1 MAENSVR
8 QSETSSDSEARYGA
22 PNAGDRVPPPATS
35 AIGIMHINTQHC
47 ISYISPTAAQI
58 LELEASLLASW
69 LGYPITQ
76 LELAQDPQAQPI
88 LAKILSGKAL
98 TGEQVRWKHPLGHTM
113 YLEVHSAPLLAA
125 SGAWEGAVIIF
136 QNVTTRELAL
146 RAQRQM
152 VAALERRTAQL
163 ETAAQIA
170 QAASSILNVD
180 QLINE
185 SVHLLRDRFGL
196 YYVGLFEVDPTGKW
210 AVLRAGTG
218 EAGQHLLAEGY
229 RLPIDASSMTGWC
242 ITHRRARLA
251 PDVSQDAVY
260 HLNPLLPETRAE
272 LALPLTS
279 RGEVIGALSIQS
291 AQEGALN
298 EADMMV
304 FQLLADQLATAIANA
319 RLYEQAR
326 EDALTKSMLLE
337 EINHRVKNNLAAIM
351 GILTLEMKRAF
362 EGPQDYYATLQDIYN
377 RIQSITTVHNLL
389 AETQWMPLPLV
400 RLVEEIIHV
409 VLGASPLRQQ
419 VKVQVRS
426 EATPPDV
433 ETLFISPQQATGL
446 AIIINELTTNS
457 IKHAFAAQEEGRITV
472 HIRSKKQNG
481 SRQVHLEYRDTGPG
495 WPADV
500 LNGTRSSIGLRLIR
514 MTVIS
519 PLRGQVEL
527 YNDSGAAAAITF
539 ELLPAAEKATLSR

>member
-1 MAENSVR
+1 
-8 QSETSSDSEARYGA
+8 
-22 PNAGDRVPPPATS
+22 
-35 AIGIMHINTQHC
+35 
-47 ISYISPTAAQI
+47 
-58 LELEASLLASW
+58 
-69 LGYPITQ
+69 
-76 LELAQDPQAQPI
+76 
-88 LAKILSGKAL
+88 
-98 TGEQVRWKHPLGHTM
+98 
-113 YLEVHSAPLLAA
+113 
-125 SGAWEGAVIIF
+125 
-136 QNVTTRELAL
+136 
-146 RAQRQM
+146 
-152 VAALERRTAQL
+152 
-163 ETAAQIA
+163 
-170 QAASSILNVD
+170 
-180 QLINE
+180 
-185 SVHLLRDRFGL
+185 
-196 YYVGLFEVDPTGKW
+196 
-210 AVLRAGTG
+210 
-218 EAGQHLLAEGY
+218 
-229 RLPIDASSMTGWC
+229 MTGWC
-242 ITHRRARLA
+242 IAHRRARLA

-260 HLNPLLPETRAE
+260 RPNPWLPETRSE

-291 AQEGALN
+291 AQEAALN
-298 EADMMV
+298 EADTMV

-319 RLYEQAR
+319 RLYKQAR

-377 RIQSITTVHNLL
+377 RIQSITTVHSLL
-389 AETQWMPLPLV
+389 AETQWMPLSLV

-409 VLGASPLRQQ
+409 VLGASPLHQQ

-426 EATPPDV
+426 EATPPDA

-481 SRQVHLEYRDTGPG
+481 SRQVRLEYRDTGPG